1 MTDNA
6 VKYPSR
12 TTISNTIKSGIPGE
26 LTQLSD
32 QAGKL
37 RDASGMLKL
46 DVEILHLE
54 TLSMMLDE
62 GIEQRVREDVR
73 ILLSELTEVR
83 GLGWSEIAR
92 LVGVS
97 VPAIRKWRTGGDIS
111 APKRHALAK
120 LCAFL
125 DLIEMRKI
133 ADPAVWLGTPLSIE
147 LDQSLT
153 KAVLYAEG
161 NALHLLA
168 YADDHMSLL
177 HLLSASGYEMPE
189 QQRRVEMTRNY
200 DGSVSIVPL
209 KESNV
214 E

>member
-12 TTISNTIKSGIPGE
+12 TSISNTIKPGIPGE

-37 RDASGMLKL
+37 RDTSGMIKL
-46 DVEILHLE
+46 DVEILHLK

-62 GIEQRVREDVR
+62 GIERRVREDVR
-73 ILLSELTEVR
+73 VLLSELTEVR

-111 APKRHALAK
+111 APRRHALAK

-125 DLIEMRKI
+125 DLIEMRSI

-161 NALHLLA
+161 NALQLLA
-168 YADDHMSLL
+168 YADHHMSLL
-177 HLLSASGYEMPE
+177 DLLTASGYEMPE
-189 QQRRVEMTRNY
+189 QQRRVDMIRNY

-209 KESNV
+209 NESNV